1 MMKRVHLPSLRSL
14 FPRRRSRGAMGA
26 VHAARGALKGSERR
40 VIVIHPPGGMFSEA
54 VFVLNDDY
62 YSTPG
67 ISREALLRQAR
78 AAAEEYTRTALPE
91 TPNGARIIARTVIFS
106 VLAAALV
113 AVMYLTGVI

>member
-1 MMKRVHLPSLRSL
+1 MMKRPHLASLRAL
-14 FPRRRSRGAMGA
+14 LTRRR
-26 VHAARGALKGSERR
+26 ARGALGAAHIGRGAIKGSERR
-40 VIVIHPPGGMFSEA
+40 VIIVHPPGGMFSEA

-91 TPNGARIIARTVIFS
+91 TANGARIIARVVIFS
-106 VLAAALV
+106 LLAATLAAAL
-113 AVMYLTGVI
+113 YLTGVI